1 MRVKL
6 YYKIFAAF
14 LLTSIIVV
22 VLMIGIMRFYVARN
36 FTDFIHKEALERLDN
51 LTIELSNEYQ
61 LNGWQR
67 LQDDPM
73 IWRQIL
79 RATLPRKGSDR
90 RWSAYRPDNVQRETH
105 PNPPATFKDRPET
118 EIRDTPPAP
127 PEVFI
132 RRGLNLF
139 NVNKQHIAGRKTEND
154 FHNYSLR
161 EITVDGKIVGWL
173 GFPKRELLSHP
184 RVERF
189 LKQQTRVFWL
199 IGSGI
204 LLLAAVVAF
213 MLSKHL
219 LAPIK
224 QLTDGT
230 RALADRKFETRI
242 QVRTKD
248 ELGQLADDFNHM
260 AATLKKYEVS
270 RQQWIT
276 DISHELRTPI
286 AILKGEIEALQDGVR
301 VLDNQAVGSLM
312 AEVAH
317 LNKLVEDLHLL
328 SRADTQSLKSKRE
341 PVNPLAVLR
350 RALDAFHNRF
360 GGKNI
365 DIHLELADEQKNT
378 IPGDTDGLTRLF
390 FNLFENTLKYTDSPG
405 KLVIRGACTNKQLVI
420 TFEDSGPGV
429 PVSALPRL
437 FDRLFRVEQSRSRS
451 SGGSGLGLSICKE
464 IVACHSGEIQAAKSA
479 LGGLLITI
487 RFPLNEIVFSSGRNG
502 N

>member
-14 LLTSIIVV
+14 LLTSIMVV

-36 FTDFIHKEALERLDN
+36 FTDFVHKDALERLDN

-67 LQDDPM
+67 LKNDPN

-79 RATLPRKGSDR
+79 RTALPRKEFDR
-90 RWSAYRPDNVQRETH
+90 IRPPHRPDGIYRGIP
-105 PNPPATFKDRPET
+105 PNPPGFNENLPKT
-118 EIRDTPPAP
+118 EIRGRRSLP
-127 PEVFI
+127 PEVFL
-132 RRGLNLF
+132 RRGLILF
-139 NVNKQHIAGRKTEND
+139 DAHKQYLAGRQIETGMHD
-154 FHNYSLR
+154 YSLR
-161 EITVDGKIVGWL
+161 EIAVNGEIVGWL
-173 GFPKRELLSHP
+173 GLPKRELLSHP
-184 RVERF
+184 RVEQF

-199 IGSGI
+199 IGAGI
-204 LLLAAVVAF
+204 LLLAAAVAF
-213 MLSKHL
+213 ILSKHL

-230 RALADRKFETRI
+230 RALAARKFETRI

-260 AATLKKYEVS
+260 AETLKKYEVS

-301 VLDNQAVGSLM
+301 VLDDHALDSLK

-317 LNKLVEDLHLL
+317 INKLVEDLHLL
-328 SRADTQSLKSKRE
+328 SRADTRSLNSKKDPVDPLVVLKS
-341 PVNPLAVLR
+341 AV
-350 RALDAFHNRF
+350 DAFRHRLN
-360 GGKNI
+360 GKSI
-365 DIHLELADEQKNT
+365 DIHLELADEKKI
-378 IPGDTDGLTRLF
+378 IPGDTDWLTRLF

-405 KLVIRGACTNKQLVI
+405 KLVVRSACTDKQLAI
-420 TFEDSGPGV
+420 SFEDSGPGV
-429 PVSALPRL
+429 PEYALPRL
-437 FDRLFRVEQSRSRS
+437 FDRLYRVEQSRSRS

-464 IVACHSGEIQAAKSA
+464 IVACHSGEIQATKSA

-487 RFPLNEIVFSSGRNG
+487 KFPLNGFV
-502 N
+502 

>member
-14 LLTSIIVV
+14 LLTSIMVV
-22 VLMIGIMRFYVARN
+22 VLMVGIMRFYVAHN

-51 LTIELSNEYQ
+51 LTLELSNEYQ

-67 LQDDPM
+67 LKKDPQ
-73 IWRQIL
+73 IWRQL
-79 RATLPRKGSDR
+79 VRAALPRRERDR
-90 RWSAYRPDNVQRETH
+90 RWSSNRPDNVHRETR
-105 PNPPATFKDRPET
+105 PKPPAFNEDRPET
-118 EIRDTPPAP
+118 EIKNRPPPP
-127 PEVFI
+127 PEVFV

-139 NVNKQHIAGRKTEND
+139 DANKQNIAGRQIKNSIHE
-154 FHNYSLR
+154 YSLR
-161 EITVDGKIVGWL
+161 EITVDGKIVGWV

-184 RVERF
+184 RVEKF

-242 QVRTKD
+242 QVRTRD

-260 AATLKKYEVS
+260 AETLKKYEVS

-301 VLDNQAVGSLM
+301 VLDNHALGSLM

-328 SRADTQSLKSKRE
+328 SRADTRSLYSKRE
-341 PVNPLAVLR
+341 PVNPLAVLES
-350 RALDAFHNRF
+350 ALDAFQNRF
-360 GGKNI
+360 SGKNI
-365 DIHLELADEQKNT
+365 DIHLELADELKNT

-405 KLVIRGACTNKQLVI
+405 KLVIRGACTDKQLVI

-429 PVSALPRL
+429 PESALPRL

-464 IVACHSGEIQAAKSA
+464 IVTCHSGKIQAAKSA

-487 RFPLNEIVFSSGRNG
+487 RFPLNDDRL
-502 N
+502 